1 MFSCSPQKWKRKAKL
16 SFKTTSL
23 LLRTSK
29 SLVHLKSTGKK
40 KSVKEMK
47 AFNIKH
53 PKETLSVY
61 DVEEPC
67 SKDAEF
73 MLDL

>member
-1 MFSCSPQKWKRKAKL
+1 
-16 SFKTTSL
+16 
-23 LLRTSK
+23 
-29 SLVHLKSTGKK
+29 
-40 KSVKEMK
+40 MK